1 MELETINKLYLEL
14 SQVATAKTAKE
25 RSLEAKLQQVLDSTD
40 LNVKLTDQV
49 LVMREDA
56 NNYCRILRILGM
68 EEEGDPVAEVKRLK
82 EVGGITP
89 ELTGARSASR

>member
-82 EVGGITP
+82 EVG
-89 ELTGARSASR
+89 A

>member
-1 MELETINKLYLEL
+1 MELETINKLYLEI

-40 LNVKLTDQV
+40 LNVNLTDQV

-82 EVGGITP
+82 EVG
-89 ELTGARSASR
+89 A

>member
-56 NNYCRILRILGM
+56 NNYCRILHILGM

-82 EVGGITP
+82 EV
-89 ELTGARSASR
+89 EA